1 MPIASSPKK
10 RTPPK
15 RPSARAARPPKARL
29 RTDIRIDM
37 SRREAFLLLPLEER
51 KRRIQAF
58 IDAFAPAFADYSSA
72 DFREDQRREAEN
84 ED

>member
-10 RTPPK
+10 RAPSR
-15 RPSARAARPPKARL
+15 RPAARPSKARP

-58 IDAFAPAFADYSSA
+58 IDAFAPAFARYSSA
-72 DFREDQRREAEN
+72 DFRADQRRMCR
-84 ED
+84 